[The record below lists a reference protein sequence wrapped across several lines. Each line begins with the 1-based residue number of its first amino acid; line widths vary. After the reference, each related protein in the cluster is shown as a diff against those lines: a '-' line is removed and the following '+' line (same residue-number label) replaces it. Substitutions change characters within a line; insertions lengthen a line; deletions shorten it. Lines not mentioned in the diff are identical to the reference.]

1 MKIASIRAKNYRTLE
16 DVTIPFGDN
25 YVAISGMN
33 NAGKSCIITLLSNLF
48 HYNDRRP
55 WLVNEHSLEYKS
67 DLTQWVNSEGAD
79 IEISYEIVLSKCD
92 DASLITF
99 LAKLSDN
106 ISEEKIQSLMIVAK
120 ATCDSV
126 EYRIV
131 FNGHEI
137 KGSLANDVLQKLKTS
152 NLMFLHNSTEHEDVY
167 YGRGGRIALVEFVL
181 SESERKQIID
191 AESSIQNKIKKFARQ
206 HKDEIQGLLGK
217 MQERYSVDFTT
228 IDSSYTRHIPLSV
241 RLQDGQVDAPLNAW
255 GSGTQNKTY
264 ILLSLLW
271 ASRIK
276 TQGRDNEK
284 ITPIV
289 IIEEPESFLHPTA
302 QAEFGKLLSCLADDL
317 GVQIIVTTHSP
328 YMLNRN
334 RPKSNILVK
343 RPLKYNKMQGS
354 EIIVSDG
361 DDWMLPF
368 SEHLGVPAAEFE
380 SWLPLFSSGDK
391 KILLV
396 EGQID
401 VEYFDFINKNKLLKK
416 PLPSDIK
423 VVAYGGKD
431 ALKNTVLLKFA
442 LAKYDSTYITFD
454 LDALEHVRKS
464 IEAIGYVRDKTYFAV
479 GRDKSGHK
487 DIEGLL
493 PDRVRAKVYAENTE
507 TVASAIGG
515 DKSSKDL
522 LKRKFLEVFKS
533 FSDYSQDEMKYF
545 QDLINKIN
553 KGIKANKSSNQI
565 P

>member
-1 MKIASIRAKNYRTLE
+1 MKIKSITAKNYRTLE
-16 DVTIPFGDN
+16 NVTIPFSDN

-33 NAGKSCIITLLSNLF
+33 NAGKSCIITLLSNLL

-55 WLVNEHSLEYKS
+55 WSFNEYSLEYKS
-67 DLTQWVNSEGAD
+67 DITQWVAPDGAE
-79 IEISYEIVLSKCD
+79 IQISYEIALSKCD

-106 ISEEKIQSLMIVAK
+106 ISEEKTQSLKIFSK
-120 ATCDSV
+120 ATGDSV
-126 EYRIV
+126 EHKII
-131 FNGHEI
+131 FNDYEI

-152 NLMFLHNSTEHEDVY
+152 NLMFLHNSINYEDVY
-167 YGRGGRIALVEFVL
+167 YGRGGRLALVEFVL
-181 SESERKQIID
+181 SENERKQIID
-191 AESSIQNKIKKFARQ
+191 AESSVQNKIKKFAKQ
-206 HKDEIQGLLGK
+206 HKDEIQEILGK
-217 MQERYSVDFTT
+217 MHEKYSVDFTT
-228 IDSSYTRHIPLSV
+228 IDSSYSRHIPLSV

-276 TQGRDNEK
+276 TQGRDKEK

-289 IIEEPESFLHPTA
+289 VIEEPESFLHPTA
-302 QAEFGKLLSCLADDL
+302 QAEFGKLLSGLADDL

-334 RPKSNILVK
+334 RPKSNILLK
-343 RPLKYNKMQGS
+343 RPLRYNKMQGS

-368 SEHLGVPAAEFE
+368 SEHLGVPATEFE
-380 SWLPLFSSGDK
+380 SWLPLFSYGEK

-401 VEYFDFINKNKLLKK
+401 VEYFDFIQKNNLLKK
-416 PLPSDIK
+416 PLPSDIQ

-431 ALKNTVLLKFA
+431 ALKNTVLLKFT
-442 LAKYDSTYITFD
+442 LEKYDSAYITFD
-454 LDALEHVRKS
+454 LDALTHVERS
-464 IEAIGYVRDKTYFAV
+464 IEAIGYVKDKTYFAI
-479 GRDKSGHK
+479 GKDKNGHK

-507 TVASAIGG
+507 TVTSAIGG
-515 DKSSKDL
+515 DKSAKDL
-522 LKRKFLEVFKS
+522 LKKKLLEEFKLS
-533 FSDYSQDEMKYF
+533 TDYTPDEMKHF
-545 QDLINKIN
+545 QELINKIN
-553 KGIKANKSSNQI
+553 KGIKANKSSN
-565 P
+565 